1 MAADNFTAMHIRPV
15 TEADIPVLRDLA
27 QRIWRECY
35 PGIITPEQ
43 IEFML
48 GWMYSEEEIG
58 RQLATGVPWEIV
70 EHDGAPIGYL
80 SYQLEPDGRVK
91 ISKLYVLP
99 EQQRQGH
106 GRRLLEHIC
115 VQARA
120 LGAPEVWLQVNKRN
134 ERAIGAY
141 LKAGFHIEKE
151 AVFDIGNGFV
161 MDDYLM
167 ARALG

>member
-1 MAADNFTAMHIRPV
+1 MNTRPAA
-15 TEADIPVLRDLA
+15 EADIPLLRELA

-35 PGIITPEQ
+35 PGIISPEQ

-48 GWMYSEEEIG
+48 GWMYSEAEIR
-58 RQLATGVPWEIV
+58 RQLAAKIPWEII
-70 EHDGAPIGYL
+70 EHEGAPLGYL

-99 EQQRQGH
+99 SHQRQGH
-106 GRRLLEHIC
+106 GQRLLAHIC
-115 VQARA
+115 EQARA
-120 LGAPEVWLQVNKRN
+120 LGASEVWLQVNKQN
-134 ERAIGAY
+134 EGAIRAY
-141 LKAGFHIEKE
+141 LKAGFHIAKD

-167 ARALG
+167 ARAV